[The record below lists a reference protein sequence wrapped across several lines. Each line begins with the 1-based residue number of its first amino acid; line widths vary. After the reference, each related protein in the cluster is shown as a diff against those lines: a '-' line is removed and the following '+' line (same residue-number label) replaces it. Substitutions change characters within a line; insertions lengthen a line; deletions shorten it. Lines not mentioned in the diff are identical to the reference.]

1 MSTAVQFENALDR
14 KIREDLDRM
23 FGDRE
28 SAKEI
33 RNAVLLAR
41 KGLINDETI
50 AQYCR
55 SKEEEIKAY
64 RDVLTE
70 VNPDYAF
77 KTGDELLSEYNKND
91 VLSES
96 IVGSCPTAE
105 CRNSEHGGNQDAL
118 SVN

>member
-1 MSTAVQFENALDR
+1 MSTTVQFENALDR
-14 KIREDLDRM
+14 KINEDLDRM
-23 FGDRE
+23 FGNRE

-55 SKEEEIKAY
+55 TKEEEIKAY

-77 KTGDELLSEYNKND
+77 KTGEELLSEYNKND
-91 VLSES
+91 ISEQGFS
-96 IVGSCPTAE
+96 NIATTE
-105 CRNSEHGGNQDAL
+105 CGNSEHGGNQDAL
-118 SVN
+118 PVN